1 MAILHKAGMKL
12 ILFDIDGT
20 ILDVAGAGRSSMLS
34 AVQSICGHPIAS
46 DGYSMSGKTDTQIV
60 LELFER
66 SGTEREAAQPMLSHI
81 FARYLQLLTPVL
93 ESVVPAVYPGI
104 RALLQQLSCRED
116 VVLGLLTGN
125 VEPAAWLKL
134 RRVSLDHHF
143 CLGAFGEQA
152 AERCLLPKIAVDKAH
167 YLTGRHFTGKSV
179 VIVGD
184 TPNDILCGQ
193 HLGVKSVAV
202 ATGRFTAAQLAP
214 YQADHLLEDFSEP
227 QRVIELIL
235 S

>member
-1 MAILHKAGMKL
+1 MCMKL

-20 ILDVAGAGRSSMLS
+20 ILDVAGVGRHSMLS
-34 AVQSICGHPIAS
+34 AVQAVFDRPIVS

-60 LELFER
+60 LELCER
-66 SGTEREAAQPMLSHI
+66 SGAERELALPMLSRV
-81 FARYLQLLTPVL
+81 FAQYLQSLTAVL
-93 ESVVPAVYPGI
+93 ESVEPAVYPGI
-104 RALLQQLSCRED
+104 RPLLQQLACRDD

-125 VEPAAWLKL
+125 VEPVAWLKL

-152 AERCLLPKIAVDKAH
+152 AERCLLPEIAVDKAH
-167 YLTGRHFTGKSV
+167 RLTGRHFTGKEV

-214 YQADHLLEDFSEP
+214 YRADHLLEDFSNP
-227 QRVIELIL
+227 QRAIELIL
-235 S
+235 A